1 MVGHI
6 RSRRGAAMTI
16 RTTTLFA
23 LAGVTA
29 AALVAA
35 FAAKPAQALTFENYQ
50 GASGGS
56 SNGWVDLNY
65 DDPNKKPSKSND
77 PSKTYQNGNTTL
89 KFGPA
94 GGGPMPFNPNSY
106 FSPNYLMGK

>member
-1 MVGHI
+1 
-6 RSRRGAAMTI
+6 MTV

-23 LAGVTA
+23 LAGIA
-29 AALVAA
+29 AAAA
-35 FAAKPAQALTFENYQ
+35 IALLAPRPAQALTFENYQ
-50 GASGGS
+50 GSSGS
-56 SNGWVDLNY
+56 NANGWVDLNY
-65 DDPNKKPSKSND
+65 DDPDKKPSKSND

-94 GGGPMPFNPNSY
+94 GSGATPFNPNSY